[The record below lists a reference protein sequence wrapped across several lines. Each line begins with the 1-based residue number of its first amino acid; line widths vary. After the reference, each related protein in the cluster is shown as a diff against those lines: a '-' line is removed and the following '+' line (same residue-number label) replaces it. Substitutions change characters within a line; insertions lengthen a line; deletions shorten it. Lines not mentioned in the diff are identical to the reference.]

1 MHAATALHSA
11 YTDTVSSTATMQ
23 VLPQAP
29 NCASTIH
36 THTNCQLHA
45 QQPVVADDSR
55 SDSVESSSG
64 DPSTIAANVG
74 QAAEGTTDIVATE
87 AIADDGANSDSP
99 AKVSCEKFL

>member
-64 DPSTIAANVG
+64 DPSTI
-74 QAAEGTTDIVATE
+74 TDIVATE